1 MINLIFVT
9 LDKKNNIYLWLD
21 EPKRE
26 SDKDVY
32 KGQYLYLNS
41 IRYKEISELVK
52 KSSLTWNSEPVVF
65 EI

>member
-9 LDKKNNIYLWLD
+9 LDKKNNVYLWLD

-26 SDKDVY
+26 SDSDIY

-41 IRYKEISELVK
+41 LRYKEIAELVK

>member
-9 LDKKNNIYLWLD
+9 LDKKNNVYLWLD

-26 SDKDVY
+26 SDTDVY

-41 IRYKEISELVK
+41 VRYKEISELVK

>member
-9 LDKKNNIYLWLD
+9 LDKKNNVYLWLD

-26 SDKDVY
+26 SDADVY
-32 KGQYLYLNS
+32 KGKYLYLNS
-41 IRYKEISELVK
+41 VRYKEISELVK

>member
-9 LDKKNNIYLWLD
+9 LDKKNNVYLWLD

-26 SDKDVY
+26 SDTDVY

>member
-9 LDKKNNIYLWLD
+9 LDKKNNVYLWLD

-26 SDKDVY
+26 SEADVY

-41 IRYKEISELVK
+41 VRYKEIAELVK